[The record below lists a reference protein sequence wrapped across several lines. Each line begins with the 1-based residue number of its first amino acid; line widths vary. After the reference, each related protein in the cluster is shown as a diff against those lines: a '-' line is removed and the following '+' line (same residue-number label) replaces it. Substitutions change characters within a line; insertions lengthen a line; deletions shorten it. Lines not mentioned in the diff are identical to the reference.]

1 MTDLIERLYES
12 RFHMLE
18 AADEIERLETLLAT
32 AEHNEAHACEAMNL
46 MRARLAEAERLLHR
60 VSSDI
65 GDTFT
70 ERPSNPELHDDIDRF
85 LGVPLYGDSN
95 ADSAEVK
102 P

>member
-1 MTDLIERLYES
+1 VTDLIERLYES

-46 MRARLAEAERLLHR
+46 MRARLAEAVATMKQLDGCRDGLCGKCRDRLD
-60 VSSDI
+60 V
-65 GDTFT
+65 F
-70 ERPSNPELHDDIDRF
+70 IDAS
-85 LGVPLYGDSN
+85 LAP
-95 ADSAEVK
+95 AKEQ

>member
-46 MRARLAEAERLLHR
+46 MRARLAEAERRIVDLLDAVDSR
-60 VSSDI
+60 DKAL
-65 GDTFT
+65 GFT
-70 ERPSNPELHDDIDRF
+70 EVRWEEFEAPAKEQP
-85 LGVPLYGDSN
+85 
-95 ADSAEVK
+95 
-102 P
+102 